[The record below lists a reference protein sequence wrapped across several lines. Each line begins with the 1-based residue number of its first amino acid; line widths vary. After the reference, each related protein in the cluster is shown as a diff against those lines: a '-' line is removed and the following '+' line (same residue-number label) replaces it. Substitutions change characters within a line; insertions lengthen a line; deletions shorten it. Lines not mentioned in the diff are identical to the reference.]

1 MAISERIIMK
11 QKRKISVLVCIL
23 AGFLLSGCHVFE
35 RKQQAGAAVEVCGQY
50 LYQSTLDSL
59 ALGLTGEDSIRVV
72 QQYIGQWAKDI
83 LMYDNATKRTNQ
95 EIEALV
101 EDYRRS
107 LYVHAYEQHLV
118 DKNMPKA
125 IADSAI
131 QQIYDAQPDRFKLK
145 ESIVQGMLIVV
156 PNGTPDIQ
164 KIRQRLDAAG
174 KSGDI
179 SPKEMDEIEKYAYQY
194 ASGYELFVDRWE
206 TTSEL
211 LTYIPL
217 ERNELENMLRQ
228 QKQIEYSDSTKT
240 YLLQVTKKYMR
251 GEAMPIGYAQPEI
264 EKIILSRRQVEF
276 LQREREKIYQDAIRE
291 KKVIFF

>member
-1 MAISERIIMK
+1 MKKQYII
-11 QKRKISVLVCIL
+11 V
-23 AGFLLSGCHVFE
+23 
-35 RKQQAGAAVEVCGQY
+35 
-50 LYQSTLDSL
+50 
-59 ALGLTGEDSIRVV
+59 ALG
-72 QQYIGQWAKDI
+72 AM
-83 LMYDNATKRTNQ
+83 LMASCADEFDRNFK
-95 EIEALV
+95 V
-101 EDYRRS
+101 ERP
-107 LYVHAYEQHLV
+107 
-118 DKNMPKA
+118 DK
-125 IADSAI
+125 
-131 QQIYDAQPDRFKLK
+131 
-145 ESIVQGMLIVV
+145 
-156 PNGTPDIQ
+156 
-164 KIRQRLDAAG
+164 
-174 KSGDI
+174 
-179 SPKEMDEIEKYAYQY
+179 IEKYAYQY